1 MGAQRHYDAWHRPYQ
16 PPQGRPLSAA
26 GETVWPI
33 AVTIGASEPGPAPTE
48 KPPLLAVLRWIG
60 GIPRTLR
67 GIGLVVL
74 AGMMGTVMMVLVR
87 LLGADLHPF
96 VINFFRTVFILLV
109 LAPVILRHGLRHVR
123 TRRLGLHAFR
133 GVINGCSHLAFFLA
147 LIMIPLAK
155 VSAISFTAPLFTTV
169 TAVIV
174 LGEVIRFRRITAL
187 CVGLAGTLIILR
199 PGVVEVE
206 LGSILVL
213 LGSLCWGASMISV
226 KILSR
231 SDSSTGITFYG
242 ALFSLPIA
250 LIAAIPY
257 WATPTL
263 AELAWLSAIGV
274 FGALTHLCA
283 NQAIKEADLTVLL
296 PFDFIRLIWA
306 AIIGYLV
313 FAEAP
318 SIWTW
323 VGGAIIFVAGT
334 YLAIRE
340 SRLTGAPSAVPSPGA

>member
-1 MGAQRHYDAWHRPYQ
+1 M
-16 PPQGRPLSAA
+16 LAA
-26 GETVWPI
+26 
-33 AVTIGASEPGPAPTE
+33 
-48 KPPLLAVLRWIG
+48 LRWIG

-67 GIGLVVL
+67 SVGLVVL
-74 AGMMGTVMMVLVR
+74 AGLMGTVMMVLVR

-96 VINFFRTVFILLV
+96 EINFFRNVFSLLV
-109 LAPVILRHGLRHVR
+109 LAPVILRHGLRHLR

-133 GVINGCSHLAFFLA
+133 GVIYGCSQLAFFLA

-155 VSAISFTAPLFTTV
+155 VSALSFTAPLFTTV

-187 CVGLAGTLIILR
+187 GVGFAGTWIILR

-213 LGSLCWGASMISV
+213 LGSLGWGASMIVV

-231 SDSSTGITFYG
+231 SDSSISITFYG
-242 ALFSLPIA
+242 ALFVSPIA
-250 LIAAIPY
+250 LIAAIPF
-257 WATPTL
+257 WETPTL
-263 AELAWLSAIGV
+263 AELAWLAAIGII
-274 FGALTHLCA
+274 ATLSNLCF

-296 PFDFIRLIWA
+296 PFDFTRLIWA

-323 VGGAIIFVAGT
+323 VGGAMIFVAAT